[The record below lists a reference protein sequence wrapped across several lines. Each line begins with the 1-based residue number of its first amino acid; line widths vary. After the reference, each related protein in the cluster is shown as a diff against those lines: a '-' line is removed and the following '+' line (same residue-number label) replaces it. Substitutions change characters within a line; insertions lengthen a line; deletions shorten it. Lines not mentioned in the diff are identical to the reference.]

1 MSSKPIYIALIFDL
15 SIYLRGIDDIINLI
29 NKQFPKNTLVYE
41 KYIVKNDPIII
52 QSVLNDFII
61 KYPQGDRVTISSTT
75 LVLQECSK
83 FFDNLKLNI
92 PSFSIGATSSIIKTL
107 SNVLTY
113 AYFDKYE
120 AMCLYLIFKEYQ
132 MKNIKI
138 LYQEN
143 SSNNLDIHSLINELR
158 VQGGFLGIDV
168 EIDTLIIGK
177 SDYNIKPKTNIV
189 LLGDT
194 DYINQIVNKDFLNR
208 IPPESYVSLS
218 GINEDIKDIFGDIPA
233 FVMIPY
239 SIVYNSSTQFVYQNI
254 TDKFTYY
261 FGVYPLYDILYTLNF
276 FTGVQLE
283 LTIKNYL
290 SVNPYTNTLPAWVYS
305 SSSFNLQINGLEFAE
320 YNAIY
325 TKDVLVGPDRDI
337 FLKWNNGGT
346 LNTASSFSVFRLIGI
361 VPFYTTKIYYDYL
374 DYFEIYDECG
384 KLVLTRFYTNDTIY
398 PYSYQNK
405 KFNTGQFIDNK
416 FIVSYNQLG
425 YFSYLVVIN
434 DLFKPN
440 PQVNLTMS
448 KSPIIQYI
456 N

>member
-1 MSSKPIYIALIFDL
+1 MSSKPIYIGLIFNL
-15 SIYLRGIDDIINLI
+15 SIYLRGIDDVVNLI
-29 NKQFPKNTLVYE
+29 NRQFPNNTLVYE
-41 KYIVKNDPIII
+41 RYVVNNDPKLIEE
-52 QSVLNDFII
+52 VLNDFIT
-61 KYPQGDRVTISSTT
+61 KYPSGDRVTISSSTQ
-75 LVLQECSK
+75 VLQECSK

-92 PSFSIGATSSIIKTL
+92 PSFSIGATSSIVKTL

-120 AMCLYLIFKEYQ
+120 AMCLYLVFKEFQ
-132 MKNIKI
+132 MKNVKI

-143 SSNNLDIHSLINELR
+143 SSNNLDILSLINELKT
-158 VQGGFLGIDV
+158 QGEFLGIDV
-168 EIDTLIIGK
+168 EIDILIIGK
-177 SDYNIKPKTNIV
+177 TDYNIKPKTNIV
-189 LLGDT
+189 MLGDT
-194 DYINQIVNKDFLNR
+194 EFINQIVTKDFLNN

-218 GINEDIKDIFGDIPA
+218 GINENIKDIFRDIPV

-239 SIVYNSSTQFVYQNI
+239 SIVYNSSTQFVYENI

-290 SVNPYTNTLPAWVYS
+290 SVNPYTSTLPAWVYS
-305 SSSFNLQINGLEFAE
+305 SSSFNLDVNGLEFAE

-325 TKDVLVGPDRDI
+325 TKDVLVGPNRDL

-346 LNTASSFSVFRLIGI
+346 LNTASSFSVFRLLGI
-361 VPFYTTKIYYDYL
+361 VPFYTTKIYYDYE
-374 DYFEIYDECG
+374 DYFKVYDRCG
-384 KLVLTRFYTNDTIY
+384 KLLLTRFYTNDTTY

-405 KFNTGQFIDNK
+405 KFNTGQYIDNK
-416 FIVSYNQLG
+416 FIVSYNESG
-425 YFSYLVVIN
+425 YFSYLETMN
-434 DLFKPN
+434 DLFKPA
-440 PQVNLTMS
+440 PIVDITMS
-448 KSPIIQYI
+448 KAPIIQYI